1 MFAYA
6 TIGSTNFEV
15 SVKFFDAVLATLGH
29 ARLHDYFDN
38 GWVAYGNPK
47 DAQNPAT
54 PLLWLCKTPFNG
66 QPANAGNGNMVS
78 FAANS
83 RAQVNAFHAAAL
95 VNGGT
100 NEGEPG
106 TREAYGPDLYIA
118 YVRDPMGNKFSVMT
132 RNPT

>member
-78 FAANS
+78 YT
-83 RAQVNAFHAAAL
+83 NADGTTTTLSGGSQAWRNNNPGNIMYGLFSQSAGAIGQN
-95 VNGGT
+95 NG
-100 NEGEPG
+100 
-106 TREAYGPDLYIA
+106 
-118 YVRDPMGNKFSVMT
+118 
-132 RNPT
+132 